1 MRGYHGV
8 VERATMN
15 LSESNGTVIALGLM
29 SGTSLDGVD
38 AALIETD
45 GETVSDV
52 GPSLSVPYPDD
63 FRARLKQAVEEAART
78 DTLTTDAS
86 LIADLT
92 SFHIDC
98 VRALAAGDGAKGKWD
113 SPQIIGFHGHT
124 TLHRPA
130 IRITQ
135 QIGDP
140 DQLAN
145 ETMIPVVANFRVHDV
160 ESGGQGAPLAPVFHA
175 SMLNSKLKPAAI
187 INIGGVSNITW
198 IGPGPDDLIAFDT
211 GPGNGLMDAWVEEKT
226 GKRFDDEGKLS
237 RRGNVDS
244 KVLGKLLEH
253 QYFTLDYPKSLDR
266 SDFSLQALSGMS
278 PSDGAATLLA
288 FTVRTIVAGLK
299 QCPGL
304 PSALYVTGG
313 GRHNKTLMEQLN
325 LASPCPV
332 LPVEEEGW
340 NGDMIEAQAFAFMA
354 VRSMRGL
361 PLTFTQTTGVNAA
374 LTGGSLT
381 NPAN

>member
-1 MRGYHGV
+1 
-8 VERATMN
+8 MN
-15 LSESNGTVIALGLM
+15 LSKPNETVIALGLM

-45 GETVSDV
+45 GKAVSDI
-52 GPSLSVPYPDD
+52 GPFLSVRYPDD

-86 LIADLT
+86 LIADFT

-98 VRALAAGDGAKGKWD
+98 AQTLVASDGKKGKWG
-113 SPQIIGFHGHT
+113 SPQVIGFHGHT

-130 IRITQ
+130 TGVTQ

-140 DQLAN
+140 VQLAD
-145 ETMIPVVANFRVHDV
+145 ETRVPVVANFRTHDV

-175 SMLNSKLKPAAI
+175 SMLSSTPKPAAI
-187 INIGGVSNITW
+187 VNIGGISNITW
-198 IGPGPDDLIAFDT
+198 IGPGPDDLVAFDT

-226 GKRFDDEGKLS
+226 GERFDDGGKLS
-237 RRGNVDS
+237 GQGNVDS
-244 KVLGKLLEH
+244 KVLGKLLDNP
-253 QYFTLDYPKSLDR
+253 YFTLDYPKSLDR
-266 SDFSLQALSGMS
+266 SDFSLQALSGMK

-288 FTVRTIVAGLK
+288 FTVNTIVAGLR

-304 PSALYVTGG
+304 PSVLYVTGG
-313 GRHNKTLMEQLN
+313 GRHNRTLMEQLN

-332 LPVEEEGW
+332 LPVEAEGW
-340 NGDMIEAQAFAFMA
+340 NGDMIEAQAFAYMA
-354 VRSMRGL
+354 VRSLRGL
-361 PLTFTQTTGVNAA
+361 PLTFTGTTGVSAA

-381 NPAN
+381 NPIS